1 MPSIPTPPPETQ
13 PTVPTSIKV
22 LVTAF
27 GVGGR
32 FDSKPELMTVAMGSQ
47 SHHIAAL
54 LPQTLPSDPAVEI
67 IIYTPLKVSYSDVS
81 TQLPRLLE
89 KHQPDIVLHIGLA
102 GGRKHYAIERSSL
115 RGRYIYRDADGS
127 GLTQEENDEIFPN
140 DTPECIVTGYD
151 YDKVFEAW
159 WQGCKRDVKWRY
171 SKRVMMWGSTFV
183 DLAIIRRFRGIGGGM
198 GMEGKSC
205 SCMCLNVLKRR
216 MWRLARRL
224 P

>member
-1 MPSIPTPPPETQ
+1 
-13 PTVPTSIKV
+13 
-22 LVTAF
+22 
-27 GVGGR
+27 
-32 FDSKPELMTVAMGSQ
+32 
-47 SHHIAAL
+47 
-54 LPQTLPSDPAVEI
+54 
-67 IIYTPLKVSYSDVS
+67 VSYSDVS

-159 WQGCKRDVKWRY
+159 WQGCKRDVKCKGAVLQASDDVGLYLCGFGYYTTLSRNWRRDGNGGKVLFLHVPQCPEKEDVETGKEVTMRLLE
-171 SKRVMMWGSTFV
+171 SMV
-183 DLAIIRRFRGIGGGM
+183 AAFR
-198 GMEGKSC
+198 EDDE
-205 SCMCLNVLKRR
+205 
-216 MWRLARRL
+216 ARGATEL
-224 P
+224 S